1 MGKDEHCAD
10 FHMERNSLTSKKD
23 SVPVRV
29 RLVNVAGQAQ
39 GLYVHTV
46 RVHREAVVIALY
58 EGEQTLCLIPP
69 LLSQQVP
76 VELEIEVSSTGERI
90 RGTGRAVCY
99 DTRPRQTSPPHLM
112 VAISLDQMAIEDRIK
127 WESFVGNTDR
137 VVEKEHSGA

>member
-1 MGKDEHCAD
+1 MIKHRKHRSHSA
-10 FHMERNSLTSKKD
+10 

-29 RLVNVAGQAQ
+29 KLLNLAGQPR
-39 GLYVHTV
+39 GLDVHTV

-58 EGEQTLCLIPP
+58 DGEETLRLISP
-69 LLSQQVP
+69 LLSEQVP

-112 VAISLDQMAIEDRIK
+112 VAISLEQMAIEDRIK
-127 WESFVGNTDR
+127 WETFVENTDR
-137 VVEKEHSGA
+137 FEHTNRSGL